1 MQQSNFRI
9 QLLVGCDGLE
19 HDACRFRTRRFPGTD
34 KSSVCKLCL
43 QEPEDQA
50 HFIAWCPRLEAVR
63 SQLLLTVPPPCSRYD
78 QPIISISLLKLSWVR
93 RGSTITRL
101 RNLPLTFS
109 TSCVSTGTLYS
120 QDPTDSAH
128 EGLLSQCG
136 GYKEEEDGILLE
148 SDYSLMIGDH
158 FDIYRAYPSSMYH
171 YTVNSQNFKLG
182 LPLFVWNTV
191 V

>member
-1 MQQSNFRI
+1 MRQSNFPI
-9 QLLVGCDGLE
+9 QLLVGCGLE

-50 HFIAWCPRLEAVR
+50 HFIARCPRQEAVR
-63 SQLLLTVPPPCSRYD
+63 SQLLLTVPPPPCSRYD
-78 QPIISISLLKLSWVR
+78 QPIISISLLELSWVR

-109 TSCVSTGTLYS
+109 TACASTGNLYS

-182 LPLFVWNTV
+182 FYLSLCRTL
-191 V
+191 